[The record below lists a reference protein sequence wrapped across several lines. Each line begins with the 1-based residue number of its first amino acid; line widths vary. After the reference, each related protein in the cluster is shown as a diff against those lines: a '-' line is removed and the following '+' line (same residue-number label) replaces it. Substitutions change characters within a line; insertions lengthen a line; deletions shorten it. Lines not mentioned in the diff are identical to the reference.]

1 MTKMRRRYSVEE
13 YVKALLEGDRIMLSR
28 AITVIES
35 QSKEDE
41 ILADQIVKTIL
52 PHSGNSIRIG
62 LTGAPGVGKSTF
74 IESFGKEIVKSNKKL
89 AVLTID
95 PSSSR
100 TKGSI
105 LGDKTRMS
113 ELSKEERAYIRPSP
127 AGETLGGVTSRTRE
141 VMLLCEAAGFDVIII
156 ETVGVGQSETLVK
169 GMVDFFLLLML
180 AGSGDE
186 LQGIKR
192 GIMELADMIVIT
204 KADGD
209 NLERAKKTKQEFQMA
224 LSVLKSKAD
233 EVPKVLTCSSI
244 TKYNL
249 SEVWKSII
257 ASVDGFK
264 NDGSFDDN
272 RSRQAIEWMHQQIK
286 MELIHSFYS
295 NPEMKE
301 KVIKYEED
309 ILTGKAESSVAA
321 RDLLFQFWKLFQ
333 KRG

>member
-1 MTKMRRRYSVEE
+1 MTKIRRRYSAGD
-13 YVKALLEGDRIMLSR
+13 YAKALLEGDRIMLSR

-35 QSKEDE
+35 QSRDDE
-41 ILADQIVKTIL
+41 KLSENIIKNISAHAGK
-52 PHSGNSIRIG
+52 SIRIG

-74 IESFGKEIVKSNKKL
+74 IEAFGKEIINSNKRL
-89 AVLTID
+89 AVLTVD

-113 ELSKEERAYIRPSP
+113 DLSKDERVYIRPSP
-127 AGETLGGVTSRTRE
+127 AGETLGGVASKTKE
-141 VMLLCEAAGFDVIII
+141 VMLLCEAAGFDTIII

-209 NLERAKKTKQEFQMA
+209 NLEKAKKARQEFQMA
-224 LSVLKSKAD
+224 LSVLKGKMED
-233 EVPKVLTCSSI
+233 IPKVLTCSAI
-244 TKYNL
+244 ANYNIK
-249 SEVWKSII
+249 EVWQNISTTI
-257 ASVDGFK
+257 
-264 NDGSFDDN
+264 DN
-272 RSRQAIEWMHQQIK
+272 LKKTGQFEETRNLQATEWMHQQIK
-286 MELIHSFYS
+286 AELVQSFYS

-301 KVIKYEED
+301 KVKKYEEE
-309 ILTGKAESSVAA
+309 ILAGKAQSSVAA
-321 RDLLFQFWKLFQ
+321 RDLLFQFWKFHQ
-333 KRG
+333 KQP

>member
-1 MTKMRRRYSVEE
+1 MTKMRRRYKAED
-13 YVKALLEGDRIMLSR
+13 YVSGILHGDRIMLSR
-28 AITVIES
+28 AITVVES
-35 QSKEDE
+35 QSREDE
-41 ILADQIVKTIL
+41 KLSEDIVKQIL
-52 PHSGNSIRIG
+52 PLSGNSIRIG

-74 IESFGKEIVKSNKKL
+74 IESFGKKIIQSGKKL

-105 LGDKTRMS
+105 LGDKTRMAD
-113 ELSKEERAYIRPSP
+113 LSKDERVYVRPSP
-127 AGETLGGVTSRTRE
+127 AGETLGGVASRTRE

-209 NLERAKKTKQEFQMA
+209 NIDRAKKTKQEFQMA
-224 LSVLKSKAD
+224 LSVLKSKVE
-233 EVPKVLTCSSI
+233 EVPKVLTCSAV
-244 TKYNL
+244 TNYNVN
-249 SEVWKSII
+249 EVWLGITDLI
-257 ASVDGFK
+257 DHFK
-264 NDGSFDDN
+264 QSGRFEDN
-272 RSRQAIEWMHQQIK
+272 RNKQATEWMHQQIK
-286 MELIHSFYS
+286 TELLQSFYS
-295 NPEMKE
+295 NPKMKE
-301 KVIKYEED
+301 KVKKYEED
-309 ILTGKAESSVAA
+309 ILEGKAESSVAA
-321 RDLLFQFWKLFQ
+321 RNLLFQFWKIFE
-333 KRG
+333 K